1 MTLTAPAT
9 RTGLLTAVFLGSFM
23 ALLDVSVVSVALPT
37 MQRTLGASFSGL
49 QWIVDGYTVA
59 LTAVILSGG
68 TLGDRYGRKLVYLS
82 GLSGL
87 TVFTVASVGCAL
99 APTLE
104 WLVAARVV
112 QGFAA
117 SAVIPGAVA
126 LLAHAFP
133 EPAARAR
140 VMGLWGTVAGCAL
153 VLGPLVGGPLTDAFG
168 WPSIFLVNVPIGLV
182 AVLTGRRGITESR
195 DPAHGALDLTGQV
208 LGALWIGLLT
218 FAVIEAGRLGASP
231 SVLVTGA
238 VGLVALIAFVVVE
251 LRVPHPMLPVR
262 LFARTRFSVAIFAAW
277 SLGFAAYP
285 AVFLIGIYLQQARGA
300 TASEAGVQM
309 LPYVLANVA
318 AAFTA
323 GRLSAR
329 YGAERLLPVSYAVAA
344 AGSFAFLLL
353 DGSTPYWLVAVAF
366 AAAGAGVGLSVTP
379 SNIVGLAGLPGH
391 RSGIASATVNA

>member
-1 MTLTAPAT
+1 
-9 RTGLLTAVFLGSFM
+9 M

-82 GLSGL
+82 GL

-99 APTLE
+99 APTLG
-104 WLVAARVV
+104 WLVAARFV

-168 WPSIFLVNVPIGLV
+168 WPSIFLINVPIGLA

-238 VGLVALIAFVVVE
+238 FGLVALVAFVVVE

-262 LFARTRFSVAIFAAW
+262 LFARTRFSV
-277 SLGFAAYP
+277 
-285 AVFLIGIYLQQARGA
+285 
-300 TASEAGVQM
+300 SEAGVQM
-309 LPYVLANVA
+309 LPYVLANVV

-329 YGAERLLPVSYAVAA
+329 YGAERLLPVSYLVAGV
-344 AGSFAFLLL
+344 GSFAFLLL
-353 DGSTPYWLVAVAF
+353 DASTPYWLVAVAF
-366 AAAGAGVGLSVTP
+366 AVAGAGVGLSVTP
-379 SNIVGLAGLPGH
+379 SNIVGLARLPGH
-391 RSGIASATVNA
+391 RSGIASATVNAARQTGTALGVAALGALVAAGPTLPGGLYLAMAVAGVVLLSVTVLTAATLRRAG